1 MASQVAYFDRLRLKN
16 VRCFR
21 DAEIPLDR
29 RVTVIVGGNA
39 SGKTTLMEALA
50 SLAHGDEEGLSSFP
64 LRSGTTRGEIALYEN
79 GKRSPA
85 AKWESR
91 QPLRHRLPPDQF
103 AFCTADTAVSCC
115 PTRRKRRGTSPT
127 RNTWMNWRTTRPNP
141 ALR

>member
-50 SLAHGDEEGLSSFP
+50 SLAHGDDEGLSIFP
-64 LRSGTTRGEIALYEN
+64 LRNDATRGEISLYVI
-79 GKRSPA
+79 GKNSPA
-85 AKWESR
+85 AKWESK
-91 QPLRHRLPPDQF
+91 QPSRRRLP
-103 AFCTADTAVSCC
+103 AD
-115 PTRRKRRGTSPT
+115 
-127 RNTWMNWRTTRPNP
+127 
-141 ALR
+141 